1 MLSRN
6 GVCYDLEKSH
16 YRCTKNNV
24 TFIFSSRLHLEK
36 FESKYK
42 QHRETVNKSLTK
54 RFNLKVNVD
63 SLADVVLYRKIETRG
78 FLIEV
83 EGEFQ
88 CPENLTCDGV
98 RVRSKMT

>member
-16 YRCTKNNV
+16 YRCTKNSV
-24 TFIFSSRLHLEK
+24 TFIFSSRLHLDK

-42 QHRETVNKSLTK
+42 QNRDTVNKSLSK

-63 SLADVVLYRKIETRG
+63 TLADVVLYRKIETRG

-88 CPENLTCDGV
+88 WPENLICDGV
-98 RVRSKMT
+98 KVRNKMT